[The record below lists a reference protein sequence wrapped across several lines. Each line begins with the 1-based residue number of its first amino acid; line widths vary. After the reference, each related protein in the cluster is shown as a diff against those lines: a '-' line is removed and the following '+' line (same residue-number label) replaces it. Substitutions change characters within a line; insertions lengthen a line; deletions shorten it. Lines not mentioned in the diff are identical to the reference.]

1 MQILFFIALAVWFL
15 IICTW
20 ALLKLFFKPDSS
32 HGDSICKKVWT
43 AFCLFI
49 SKWAK
54 YKLQWRFV
62 CKTVWSV
69 ICVSIPVIF
78 FVMFSD
84 LPNVFLFPCIAE
96 SVLAI
101 LIKYFFSKCKRPE
114 CGCPNCECPEYE
126 CPKCECSECNCS
138 ECKCLKVNCPSW
150 CGPVCKVIYLL
161 AMGALWSAALYV
173 FLEEATTN
181 KAETP
186 EKSRNLNQDCIWEWF
201 FDNHDLWH
209 ILSSHALLMTVYL
222 VMFMGHK

>member
-1 MQILFFIALAVWFL
+1 
-15 IICTW
+15 
-20 ALLKLFFKPDSS
+20 
-32 HGDSICKKVWT
+32 
-43 AFCLFI
+43 
-49 SKWAK
+49 
-54 YKLQWRFV
+54 
-62 CKTVWSV
+62 
-69 ICVSIPVIF
+69 
-78 FVMFSD
+78 MFSD
-84 LPNVFLFPCIAE
+84 LPNVFLFPRIAE

-101 LIKYFFSKCKRPE
+101 LLKYFFSKCKRPE

-126 CPKCECSECNCS
+126 CPKCECSEC
-138 ECKCLKVNCPSW
+138 KCLKVHCPSW

-186 EKSRNLNQDCIWEWF
+186 DKSRNLNQDCIWGWF